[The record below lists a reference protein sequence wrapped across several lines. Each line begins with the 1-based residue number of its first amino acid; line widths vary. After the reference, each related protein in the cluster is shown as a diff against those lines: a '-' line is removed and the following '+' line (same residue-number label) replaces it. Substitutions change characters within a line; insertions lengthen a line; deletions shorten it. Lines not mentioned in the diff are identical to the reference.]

1 MAETSDRRRVA
12 RLTVPRQLRGPEL
25 ELHLVHIL
33 DLSVLGARIEHL
45 EPMREGGECYLDLP
59 PSLGR
64 VRLTGRVVWTGLRGS
79 EQTLEGDRRHHY
91 QTGIEFT
98 GLTVEQQT
106 ALACALETLKAASNA
121 KDRPPPR

>member
-25 ELHLVHIL
+25 ELHLVHVL
-33 DLSVLGARIEHL
+33 ELGLLGARIEHL
-45 EPMREGGECYLDLP
+45 EPMHQGVECHLDLP
-59 PSLGR
+59 PALGR
-64 VRLTGRVVWTGLRGS
+64 VRLTGRVLWTRLRGS
-79 EQTLEGDRRHHY
+79 EQTLEGERRHRYH
-91 QTGIEFT
+91 TGIEFT

-106 ALACALETLKAASNA
+106 ALAGALETLKTASDA

>member
-1 MAETSDRRRVA
+1 MAKTPDRRCVA
-12 RLTVPRQLRGPEL
+12 RLTVPRRLRGAEL
-25 ELHLVHIL
+25 ELHLVYLL
-33 DLSVLGARIEHL
+33 DLSLLGARIEHL
-45 EPMREGGECYLDLP
+45 EPMREGAECHLDLP
-59 PSLGR
+59 PALGR

-91 QTGIEFT
+91 QSGIEFT

-106 ALACALETLKAASNA
+106 ALTCALETLKAANDA